1 MKVIKKIIIFVFIT
15 TFIVGAAYAQFAK
28 PEDAIKYRK
37 AVMFL
42 IVQHFKRMGAVVQG
56 KSTFEKDAFA
66 ANADVVAMLTT
77 LPWEASL
84 EPGTD
89 KGDTTLS
96 SAVFDKPGQ
105 FKKAGESFEAAT
117 AMLAKTAKGG
127 DLEAIKEQFGK
138 VAKNCKSCHQQFRK
152 K

>member
-1 MKVIKKIIIFVFIT
+1 MKVMTKIMIFVFIT
-15 TFIVGAAYAQFAK
+15 TFVFGAAYAQFAK
-28 PEDAIKYRK
+28 PEEAIKYRK

-42 IVQHFKRMGAVVQG
+42 IVQHFKRMGAVVKG
-56 KSTFEKDAFA
+56 KSTYEKDAFS
-66 ANADVVAMLTT
+66 ANADTVAMLAT
-77 LPWEASL
+77 LPWEASM